1 MANEY
6 KNLFERF
13 ESTVEEGIS
22 LGRVPFVGEVTVHS
36 VREFYD
42 TDEIACE
49 EQWSNLMDSE
59 SISPLVTIED
69 ILNGEDL
76 RYLLEEDALTSFQ
89 NGQFKQFKNQIENLN
104 DLDDFLDYLK
114 ENSELEEEVK
124 ILRWLVLNQI

>member
-1 MANEY
+1 
-6 KNLFERF
+6 
-13 ESTVEEGIS
+13 
-22 LGRVPFVGEVTVHS
+22 
-36 VREFYD
+36 
-42 TDEIACE
+42 
-49 EQWSNLMDSE
+49 MDSE